1 MDFSYSEEQEAVRE
15 LADRIFDDLATH
27 ERLRAMEQQPGD
39 RFDADLWSELAAAG
53 LVGIAVPERLGG
65 GGLGFVAAA
74 LVCEAA
80 GRTAAYVP
88 AVETVATGAP
98 AIAEFGTA
106 AQHDAWLP
114 GIVAGE
120 TVVTAALAEVGGVP
134 MGWPDGDEAG
144 ATAAGAA
151 ASGSG
156 ASGVGASR
164 LAGVPSVTASPTGD
178 GWTVSGHVSFAR
190 WGMQADVLLV
200 PAQVVGGGIG
210 VFIVPSGASG
220 VERVAQLAN
229 TGQIEAAVTLA
240 DVGLGADG
248 LLGPVDEVGTVAMS
262 LVRRATAGICMLQAG
277 AVRSAV
283 RLMAEYTK
291 TREQFGKAIATFQ
304 AVGQRAADAY
314 VDAEAVRLTA
324 WQAAWRIDAGL
335 PADEAV
341 AVAKYWAAEGGQRV
355 VHAAVHLHGGVGVDR
370 DYPLHRH
377 FLATKYNELTLGGAT
392 EQLRRLGAA
401 LAEAPD

>member
-27 ERLRAMEQQPGD
+27 ERLRALEQQEAD
-39 RFDADLWSELAAAG
+39 RFDADLWAELANAG

-114 GIVAGE
+114 GVIAG
-120 TVVTAALAEVGGVP
+120 TAVVTTALAEVGGVP
-134 MGWPDGDEAG
+134 MGSPPGG
-144 ATAAGAA
+144 AP
-151 ASGSG
+151 
-156 ASGVGASR
+156 R
-164 LAGVPSVTASPTGD
+164 LAGLPSVIASPAGD
-178 GWTVSGHVSFAR
+178 GWTLSGSVSFVPF
-190 WGMQADVLLV
+190 GMRADVILV
-200 PAQVVGGGIG
+200 PAQVTSGGMG
-210 VFIVPSGASG
+210 VFIVPSDATG

-229 TGQIEAAVTLA
+229 TGQVEAAVTLA

-248 LLGPVDEVGTVAMS
+248 LLGPVDEVGTVAMW
-262 LVRRATAGICMLQAG
+262 LVQRATAGVCMLQAG

-283 RLMAEYTK
+283 HLMAEYTK

-377 FLATKYNELTLGGAT
+377 FLATKHNELTLGGAT

-401 LAEAPD
+401 LAEAPA

>member
-27 ERLRAMEQQPGD
+27 ERLRALEQQPGD

-88 AVETVATGAP
+88 VVETVATGGP

-106 AQHDAWLP
+106 TQHDTWLP

-120 TVVTAALAEVGGVP
+120 TVVAAALAEVGGVP
-134 MGWPDGDEAG
+134 VGWPAGDGAG
-144 ATAAGAA
+144 ASV
-151 ASGSG
+151 SGTW
-156 ASGVGASR
+156 ASR
-164 LAGVPSVTASPTGD
+164 LAGAPSVTASPAGD
-178 GWTVSGHVSFAR
+178 GWTLSGRASFVR
-190 WGMQADVLLV
+190 SGMRADVLLV
-200 PAQVVGGGIG
+200 PAQVSGGGIG
-210 VFIVPSGASG
+210 VFLVPGEAPG

-229 TGQIEAAVTLA
+229 TGQVEASVTLA
-240 DVGLGADG
+240 NVGLGADG

-262 LVRRATAGICMLQAG
+262 LVRRTTAGICMLQAG

-283 RLMAEYTK
+283 HLMAEYTK

-335 PADEAV
+335 PADDAV

-377 FLATKYNELTLGGAT
+377 FLATKHNELTLGGAT

-401 LAEAPD
+401 LAEAPA

>member
-27 ERLRAMEQQPGD
+27 ERLRALEQQPGD
-39 RFDADLWSELAAAG
+39 RFDADLWAELANAG

-65 GGLGFVAAA
+65 GGLGYVAAA
-74 LVCEAA
+74 LICEAA

-106 AQHDAWLP
+106 TQHDAWLP
-114 GIVAGE
+114 GVIAGT
-120 TVVTAALAEVGGVP
+120 TVVTTALAEVGGVP
-134 MGWPDGDEAG
+134 MSSPSG
-144 ATAAGAA
+144 GAA
-151 ASGSG
+151 
-156 ASGVGASR
+156 R
-164 LAGVPSVTASPTGD
+164 LAGLPSVIASPAGD
-178 GWTVSGHVSFAR
+178 GWTLSGSVSFVPF
-190 WGMQADVLLV
+190 GMRADVILV
-200 PAQVVGGGIG
+200 PAQVAGGGIG
-210 VFIVPSGASG
+210 VFIVPSDASG

-229 TGQIEAAVTLA
+229 TGQEEAAITLA

-248 LLGPVDEVGTVAMS
+248 LLGPVDEIGTVAMW
-262 LVRRATAGICMLQAG
+262 LVQRATAGVCMLQAG

-283 RLMAEYTK
+283 HLMAEYTK

-324 WQAAWRIDAGL
+324 WQAAWRLDAGL
-335 PADEAV
+335 PADDAV

-377 FLATKYNELTLGGAT
+377 FLATKHNELTLGGAT
-392 EQLRRLGAA
+392 EQLRRLGAV
-401 LAEAPD
+401 LAEAPA

>member
-27 ERLRAMEQQPGD
+27 ERLRALEQQGAD
-39 RFDADLWSELAAAG
+39 RFDADLWAELANAG

-114 GIVAGE
+114 RVIAG
-120 TVVTAALAEVGGVP
+120 TAVVTTALAEVGGVP
-134 MGWPDGDEAG
+134 MGDPVG
-144 ATAAGAA
+144 TAAAGTAGVGT
-151 ASGSG
+151 SGGG
-156 ASGVGASR
+156 ASATR
-164 LAGVPSVTASPTGD
+164 LAGVPSVTASPAGD
-178 GWTVSGHVSFAR
+178 GWTLSGSVSFVR
-190 WGMQADVLLV
+190 YGMRADVILV
-200 PAQVVGGGIG
+200 PAQVAGGGIG
-210 VFIVPSGASG
+210 VFLVPCDAPG

-229 TGQIEAAVTLA
+229 TGEVEAAVTLA
-240 DVGLGADG
+240 NVGLGADG
-248 LLGPVDEVGTVAMS
+248 LLGPVDEVGTVAMW
-262 LVRRATAGICMLQAG
+262 LVRRATAGVCMLQAG

-283 RLMAEYTK
+283 HLMAEYTK

-324 WQAAWRIDAGL
+324 WQAAWRLDAGL

-377 FLATKYNELTLGGAT
+377 FLATKHNEPTLGGAT

-401 LAEAPD
+401 LADAPA

>member
-27 ERLRAMEQQPGD
+27 ERLRAIEQQPGD
-39 RFDADLWSELAAAG
+39 RFDAELWSELAAAG
-53 LVGIAVPERLGG
+53 LVGIAVPERLAG

-120 TVVTAALAEVGGVP
+120 TVVAAALAEVGGVP
-134 MGWPDGDEAG
+134 MGWPAGDG
-144 ATAAGAA
+144 AGAA
-151 ASGSG
+151 ASGAG
-156 ASGVGASR
+156 AGAAPSVSGASR
-164 LAGVPSVTASPTGD
+164 LAGAPSVTASPDGD
-178 GWTVSGHVSFAR
+178 GWTLSGSVSFVR
-190 WGMQADVLLV
+190 SGMRADLLLV
-200 PAQVVGGGIG
+200 PAQVAGGGIG
-210 VFIVPSGASG
+210 VFLVPGDAAG
-220 VERVAQLAN
+220 VERVPQLAN
-229 TGQIEAAVTLA
+229 TGQVEAAVTLA
-240 DVGLGADG
+240 NVGLGADG
-248 LLGPVDEVGTVAMS
+248 LLGPVDEVGTVALS
-262 LVRRATAGICMLQAG
+262 LVRRATAGICLLQAG

-283 RLMAEYTK
+283 NLMAEYTK

-355 VHAAVHLHGGVGVDR
+355 VHAATHLHGGVGVDR

-377 FLATKYNELTLGGAT
+377 FLATKHNELTLGGAT

-401 LAEAPD
+401 LAEAPA